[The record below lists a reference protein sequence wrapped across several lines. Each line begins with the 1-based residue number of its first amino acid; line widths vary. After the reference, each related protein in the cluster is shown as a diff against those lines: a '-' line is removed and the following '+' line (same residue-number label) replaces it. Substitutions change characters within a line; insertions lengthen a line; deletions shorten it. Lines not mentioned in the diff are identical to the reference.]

1 MSSEKTVFEKEIDL
15 SIPLWKANIYSLPIV
30 VVLLI
35 ITVLPFYFLWGI
47 DQIFSKF
54 RSNSN
59 LLLLLLVFLIGLVL
73 HELIHA
79 FSWIAFAKIPFS
91 KIKFGFNVKS
101 LSPYAH
107 CGEAVTAKVYRIALL
122 TPAIILG
129 LIPISV
135 SFFTGNI
142 WLFIIGLLFT
152 VTACGD
158 FLIFWLIRNVTNDQ
172 LVADDPYKAGCRVKY
187 KSKNENLNNE
197 LSNFRQQL
205 FQ

>member
-1 MSSEKTVFEKEIDL
+1 MSSEKTAFEKEIDL

-30 VVLLI
+30 VILLI

-47 DQIFSKF
+47 DQIFSEF

-73 HELIHA
+73 HELFHA
-79 FSWIAFAKIPFS
+79 FSWVAFAKIPFS
-91 KIKFGFNVKS
+91 KIKFGFNVRS

-129 LIPISV
+129 IIPAFISFITGSV
-135 SFFTGNI
+135 WFFVT
-142 WLFIIGLLFT
+142 GLLFT

-158 FLIFWLIRNVTNDQ
+158 FLIFWLIRKVKNEQ
-172 LVADDPYKAGCRVKY
+172 LVADHPERAGCKVVE
-187 KSKNENLNNE
+187 KSGY
-197 LSNFRQQL
+197 
-205 FQ
+205 